1 MQKADLEN
9 SRFLSTT
16 IANPPAR
23 FIAQLMVTTLF
34 SPYFVVNEI

>member
-16 IANPPAR
+16 IANALAR
-23 FIAQLMVTTLF
+23 CIAQLMVTTLF
-34 SPYFVVNEI
+34 SPSFAVNEI